1 MTPTDISVFRSRV
14 RDFLDCEVPALLD
27 GVMEFA
33 DRARTYRQALHD
45 AGLAGL
51 SIPREFGGQGLPQ
64 EYERAFA
71 EESAETA
78 PPEDKLFLLGLV
90 TILPTLVSVG
100 AADLARRFGAGILSG
115 EYPACQLFSE
125 PEAGSDLPGV
135 RTRAVPDGEGGWV
148 VTGQK
153 VWTTFAHHARLGLL
167 LARTD
172 PDAPKHAG
180 LSMFL
185 IDMDALGV
193 EVRPL
198 RQMTGE
204 CEFNEVFLDGV
215 RVPGDRLVGT
225 AGDGWKTA
233 LTVLGHERLSVSRS
247 GNTVARRPL
256 PVTELVHQ
264 ARRMGRTGDPAVRRD
279 LLDAWMGERTATLIT
294 DRIGA
299 LARSGRAPG
308 PETSLGKLHR
318 TANGLRNARIAA
330 DLAFDGGAAWDS
342 EDNELHALA
351 REILDAPGLG
361 FGGGTDEIQRNTI
374 GERILGLP
382 REPSVERG
390 VPFSELLSVQRQEKP

>member
-1 MTPTDISVFRSRV
+1 MTPTDLSAFRSQV
-14 RDFLDCEVPALLD
+14 RDFLDREVPALLD
-27 GVMEFA
+27 GVTEFA
-33 DRARTYRQALHD
+33 DRARAYRRALHD

-51 SIPREFGGQGLPQ
+51 SFPREFGGQGLPQ

-78 PPEDKLFLLGLV
+78 PPEDKLFLLGLI
-90 TILPTLVSVG
+90 TILPTLVTVG
-100 AADLARRFGAGILSG
+100 ATDLARSFGPRMLSG
-115 EYPACQLFSE
+115 EYSACQLFSE

-135 RTRAVPDGEGGWV
+135 RTRAVPDGEGGWII
-148 VTGQK
+148 TGQK

-172 PDAPKHAG
+172 PDVPKHAG

-185 IDMDALGV
+185 IDMDVPGV

-198 RQMTGE
+198 RQMTGD

-215 RVPGDRLVGT
+215 RISGDRLVG
-225 AGDGWKTA
+225 AVGDGWKTA
-233 LTVLGHERLSVSRS
+233 LTVLGHERLTVSRS
-247 GNTVARRPL
+247 GNTTARRPL

-264 ARRMGRTGDPAVRRD
+264 AQRMGRTGDPTVRRD
-279 LLDAWMGERTATLIT
+279 LLDAWMGERTAALIT
-294 DRIGA
+294 DRIGE

-330 DLAFDGGAAWDS
+330 DIAFDGGAAWDS
-342 EDNELHALA
+342 ADDALSA
-351 REILDAPGLG
+351 LTHQILDAPGLG

-390 VPFSELLSVQRQEKP
+390 VPFSELLTAQRQEKL